1 MMDFISVPLV
11 VGIVCAGIYGLF
23 ELFVRKR
30 ERLAIIEKIGDKLD
44 ASAFDGKLG
53 LPNYMR
59 NFSFSSLKAGCLLAG
74 IGLGLLVGFIINMCM
89 ATNSYYDDGW
99 YRHEVAGTAYGASV
113 LLFGGIGLIIAFVIE
128 LKLGKNNKCHRL
140 ACIDVAC
147 CMQHATSLQ
156 VDLPE
161 EFRTMEIRLGKVDR
175 TPTYE
180 MRIHCLIGAFIEVP

>member
-53 LPNYMR
+53 LPHYMR
-59 NFSFSSLKAGCLLAG
+59 NFSG

-128 LKLGKNNKCHRL
+128 LKLGKNNK
-140 ACIDVAC
+140 
-147 CMQHATSLQ
+147 
-156 VDLPE
+156 
-161 EFRTMEIRLGKVDR
+161 
-175 TPTYE
+175 
-180 MRIHCLIGAFIEVP
+180 

>member
-23 ELFVRKR
+23 ELFVRRR

-99 YRHEVAGTAYGASV
+99 YRHEVAGIHQGAREPLARQAAV
-113 LLFGGIGLIIAFVIE
+113 AADAERGPAGLVRHRAEHPADLADGILRQSLVNNAANVISLKNRDVGRHNFSPRISPQALERGL
-128 LKLGKNNKCHRL
+128 RL
-140 ACIDVAC
+140 
-147 CMQHATSLQ
+147 LQ
-156 VDLPE
+156 V
-161 EFRTMEIRLGKVDR
+161 IR
-175 TPTYE
+175 
-180 MRIHCLIGAFIEVP
+180 

>member
-53 LPNYMR
+53 LPHYMR

-89 ATNSYYDDGW
+89 ATNSYYDEGW

-128 LKLGKNNKCHRL
+128 LKLGKNRRSVL
-140 ACIDVAC
+140 
-147 CMQHATSLQ
+147 HAARYVYTTGRS
-156 VDLPE
+156 P
-161 EFRTMEIRLGKVDR
+161 R
-175 TPTYE
+175 
-180 MRIHCLIGAFIEVP
+180 RIQDNGN

>member
-99 YRHEVAGTAYGASV
+99 YRHEVAGTAAS
-113 LLFGGIGLIIAFVIE
+113 GLRPMSSVRGPITGMVSAARPE
-128 LKLGKNNKCHRL
+128 LEG
-140 ACIDVAC
+140 
-147 CMQHATSLQ
+147 TSKESR
-156 VDLPE
+156 P
-161 EFRTMEIRLGKVDR
+161 RTIYINV
-175 TPTYE
+175 
-180 MRIHCLIGAFIEVP
+180 V

>member
-1 MMDFISVPLV
+1 MQVFTDYVNIIERSPCSEVRSE
-11 VGIVCAGIYGLF
+11 IA
-23 ELFVRKR
+23 LFVRKR

-128 LKLGKNNKCHRL
+128 LKLGKNNK
-140 ACIDVAC
+140 
-147 CMQHATSLQ
+147 
-156 VDLPE
+156 
-161 EFRTMEIRLGKVDR
+161 
-175 TPTYE
+175 
-180 MRIHCLIGAFIEVP
+180 